1 VDEEVIDMRPTN
13 DDDLLIFRLRVRAHM
28 LEKMLSA
35 LYGAVLGSIP
45 GDHESAGPIR
55 LVLAS
60 SLEWL
65 AQSAERDLMSA
76 PDLKGLSDSERSLF
90 ADEFRDVVSE
100 LKTFVEN
107 LASGSREKT

>member
-1 VDEEVIDMRPTN
+1 MRATN
-13 DDDLLIFRLRVRAHM
+13 DDDLQMFRLRVRGHL
-28 LEKMLSA
+28 LERMLSG
-35 LYGAVLGSIP
+35 LYGATVGAIP
-45 GDHESAGPIR
+45 ADPAVEAPIR
-55 LVLAS
+55 LALSS

-76 PDLKGLSDSERSLF
+76 PDLDGLSDSERSLF

-107 LASGSREKT
+107 LTSGYREKT